1 MPDDLFAS
9 TAWYYA
15 RYRPGYPQELFD
27 LVIDRFGLDG
37 TGRMLDLGCGTG
49 QMILPLAG
57 HVAEVIGMD
66 PEPEMLA
73 EARRVVQ
80 AAGITNVTWI
90 DGGSTDLDRLASEL
104 VPLRL
109 VTMGR
114 SFHWMDAEATI
125 QSLGRVVHP
134 GGGVVITGDGCGLW
148 NGELPWQQAV
158 SEIVR
163 EFLGERRRAG
173 SGHTTKT
180 EVRWELLL
188 PGIAAPMFRE
198 PEFHQFQERRQWDLD
213 GILGHL
219 YSTSFCSPAVLGAH
233 RDAFEQTIRSRLLAI
248 DRAGRFVEDVVISVA
263 LLERAGQSAR
273 G

>member
-1 MPDDLFAS
+1 MPDDLFSS

-80 AAGITNVTWI
+80 ASGITNVGWLE
-90 DGGSTDLDRLASEL
+90 GGSDDIDRLASQL
-104 VPLRL
+104 SPLRL

-158 SEIVR
+158 SETVR

-173 SGHTTKT
+173 SSYTTKT

-198 PEFHQFQERRQWDLD
+198 PEFHQFQERRWWDVD

-219 YSTSFCSPAVLGAH
+219 YSTSFCSPAVLGEQ
-233 RDAFEQTIRSRLLAI
+233 REAFEAAVRARLLEI
-248 DRAGRFVEDVVISVA
+248 DLDGRFSEDVVIDVA
-263 LLERAGQSAR
+263 LLESSSQSAN